1 MGKIGEILFDGI
13 VNEIGEKSFGGIVNK
28 TGEILFGVL
37 WVIIMKQEGFGEK
50 VKDRGDIIIG
60 EIVA

>member
-1 MGKIGEILFDGI
+1 MQGSLNSEKGIMGKI
-13 VNEIGEKSFGGIVNK
+13 
-28 TGEILFGVL
+28 GEILFGVL

>member
-1 MGKIGEILFDGI
+1 MQGSLNSEKGIMGKIGEILFDGI

-50 VKDRGDIIIG
+50 VK
-60 EIVA
+60 